1 MAFNSQLLDGMV
13 IFSEVVVSGSF
24 TQAANNSGHS
34 TSYISKEVNKLEE
47 RLGVRLLHRTTRT
60 LSLTP
65 EGEVYFQQC
74 QQIIDDAKQA
84 ENAVS
89 GKQGEPKG
97 TLKISCPVSFALS
110 NLKPILA
117 KFTAK
122 YPKINLELDLNDRKV
137 DMVSEGFDVLIRASV
152 QMEDSNLISRRIMR
166 SYGVTIASPGYLKEH
181 GVPSH
186 PSELMHHKTITYS
199 HLKQP
204 HVWEFT
210 DPDNQQHHVS
220 LTCNVTTNSPEMELA
235 LCLAG
240 QGITRLPYFNLTNE
254 IETGELVELFPDFK
268 KKEIDI
274 YMIYPSRK
282 HMSAKVRS
290 FIDFVMDELG
300 D

>member
-13 IFSEVVVSGSF
+13 IFSEVVNSGSF

-74 QQIIDDAKQA
+74 QQIIEDAKQA

-110 NLKPILA
+110 RLRPVLA
-117 KFTAK
+117 KFTAQ
-122 YPKINLELDLNDRKV
+122 YPQINLDLDLNDRKV
-137 DMVSEGFDVLIRASV
+137 DMVAEGFDVLIRAAV

-166 SYGVTIASPGYLKEH
+166 SYGVTIASPNYLKEH

-186 PSELMHHKTITYS
+186 PSELIHHKTITYS

-204 HVWEFT
+204 NVWEFT
-210 DPDNQQHHVS
+210 DAHNQQHQVS
-220 LTCNVTTNSPEMELA
+220 LACNVTTNSPEMELA

-254 IETGELVELFPDFK
+254 LETGELVELFTDYK

-274 YMIYPSRK
+274 FLIYPSRK

-300 D
+300 E